1 MDLGVGALVCGEY
14 RELGAIGVGG
24 CILDGD
30 VPPVLGELCA
40 EAGGEVEGG
49 GHGRG
54 ADGIGRVDEVEI
66 QDAIMSLGTTF
77 PVIIADLVKR
87 GPFAAGGSC
96 GDEGG
101 IPVQV
106 CCSCGSRL

>member
-40 EAGGEVEGG
+40 EAVGELEVGA
-49 GHGRG
+49 HGSG
-54 ADGIGRVDEVEI
+54 ADGVGRVDKVEI

-77 PVIIADLVKR
+77 LVFIMDLV
-87 GPFAAGGSC
+87 
-96 GDEGG
+96 E
-101 IPVQV
+101 
-106 CCSCGSRL
+106 

>member
-1 MDLGVGALVCGEY
+1 MDLSVGALVCGEY
-14 RELGAIGVGG
+14 CELGAVGVGG
-24 CILDGD
+24 HVLDGD
-30 VPPVLGELCA
+30 VPPVLENLCA
-40 EAGGEVEGG
+40 EAVSELEVGA
-49 GHGRG
+49 HGRG